1 MSIKNEIQ
9 YHYACKWFGN
19 GGLTN
24 AFMSRLTM
32 NMVETFSVKLGER
45 SYSIQFGDDL
55 HAEVRVEAGR
65 LTQSGRKIAVLT
77 DANLARS
84 QRAALTAMLGDAP
97 ILVLNAGEGTK
108 SLTAFGQVLDFLAAQ
123 RLDRSGVLFAVGGG
137 VIGDLG
143 GFAAAA
149 YLRGIDFYQIPS
161 TLLAMVDSS
170 VGGKTGINL
179 AAGKN
184 LVGAFHQPR
193 AVFIATGLLATLPT
207 REFAAGMAE
216 VIKYGLL
223 GDAALFARLER
234 APLTVKSDDLAAIIR
249 RCCALKA
256 RIVEADERELAK
268 EGGRALLNLGHTF
281 GHAIEQVTGYGT
293 YLHGEAVAIGLC
305 AAGRLSQKLGYLASA
320 ETARI
325 EAVVAAHGLP
335 VSLRAP
341 LALADL
347 LAAMARDK
355 KVRTGLPRFVVLKAL
370 GDAATQSGIAPAFV
384 EAAFREVGAKE

>member
-1 MSIKNEIQ
+1 VIVLEGINAVGMGES
-9 YHYACKWFGN
+9 
-19 GGLTN
+19 LTVN
-24 AFMSRLTM
+24 
-32 NMVETFSVKLGER
+32 LGER
-45 SYSIQFGDDL
+45 SYPIVFGVDL
-55 HAEVRVEAGR
+55 AAAVRGKVAEFNRAGR
-65 LTQSGRKIAVLT
+65 KVAVVTDRNLTTWQG
-77 DANLARS
+77 
-84 QRAALTAMLGDAP
+84 AALRAMVGEAP
-97 ILVLNAGEGTK
+97 LLALEPGEATK
-108 SLTAFGQVLDFLAAQ
+108 SLPELGRVLDFLAAQ
-123 RLDRSGVLFAVGGG
+123 RMDRTSVLFAVGGG
-137 VIGDLG
+137 VIGDLA

-149 YLRGIDFYQIPS
+149 YLRSIDFVQIPT

-184 LVGAFHQPR
+184 LVGAFHQPKG
-193 AVFIATGLLATLPT
+193 VFIATGLLTTLPA

-223 GDAALFARLER
+223 GDAALFAQLER
-234 APLTVKSDDLAAIIR
+234 APLTVQSPELAAVIR
-249 RCCALKA
+249 RCCELKA

-305 AAGRLSQKLGYLASA
+305 AAARLSKKSGMIGAA
-320 ETARI
+320 EVARV

-335 VSLRAP
+335 TQLHSP
-341 LALADL
+341 LLWADL

-355 KVRTGLPRFVVLKAL
+355 KVRAGGLRFVVLKTL
-370 GDAATQSGIAPAFV
+370 GEAATQGGIDEALV
-384 EAAFREVGAKE
+384 EASFREVGAR